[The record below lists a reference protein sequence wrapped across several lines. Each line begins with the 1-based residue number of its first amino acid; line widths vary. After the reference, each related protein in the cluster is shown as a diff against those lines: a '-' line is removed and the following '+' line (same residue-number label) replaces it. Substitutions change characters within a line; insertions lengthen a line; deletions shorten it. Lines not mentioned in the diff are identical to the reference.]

1 MKTILIN
8 LFTFFIVLS
17 ASAHAVFI
25 ETSLKG
31 NKGKIHTVKV
41 VYGEPDEHELI
52 SKWWWYK
59 DGTQITLT
67 LIKPDGSTAALITTA
82 QGDHLLASFTPDQ
95 EGVYHITLKKDT
107 DRKEGA
113 KTQYQI
119 NAIATIQVG
128 NSTIGNTATT
138 IDNELFVFTNNIVSK
153 NKKELSLTLFEK
165 GKPAANTAVQ
175 IIAPSGWI
183 KWLQTNDQG
192 IIKFTP
198 EWTGKYFA
206 EVSKR
211 EKATGQDFEEYS
223 RASSMSFAVN

>member
-1 MKTILIN
+1 MKTLLTT

-17 ASAHAVFI
+17 ASAHAVFL

-31 NKGKIHTVKV
+31 TKGKSHTVKV

-59 DGTQITLT
+59 EGMSLNLT
-67 LIKPDGSTAALITTA
+67 LVKPDGSTTSLTTTA

-95 EGVYHITLKKDT
+95 EGIYHVSLKKDT

-128 NSTIGNTATT
+128 NSTVGNTATH
-138 IDNELFVFTNNIVSK
+138 IDNELFVFADNMAFK
-153 NKKELSLTLFEK
+153 NKKELSLTLFQK
-165 GKPAANTAVQ
+165 GKPAAHTAVQ

-183 KWLQTNDQG
+183 KWLETNDQG
-192 IIKFTP
+192 VIKFTP
-198 EWTGKYFA
+198 EWNGKYFA
-206 EVSKR
+206 EVSRK
-211 EKATGQDFEEYS
+211 EKVAGQVFDEYS
-223 RASSMSFAVN
+223 RASSMSFTVN